1 MGVKGLKKFLR
12 DYNLVYTKKLSEF
25 RNCKLAVDISN
36 FLYRY
41 KVTRGDEWGNSFL
54 HLITN
59 LRKCDIHC
67 VFIFDGPPPI
77 DKDNE
82 KIHRKEAKDNLDN
95 LVDNLQID
103 LQNYIKTQ
111 QTTELLIST
120 INKINNC
127 KDNNKIKRLLK
138 NKNKEITIDINK
150 IQEYIS
156 KKTSQSIRITSED
169 TKKAQDIL
177 KAFDIQYIM
186 APSEAESMCAY
197 LCKIKSC
204 VGVIT
209 EDTDILTYGTDGIFI
224 SGIDTSRHTC
234 EVIDLKEVL
243 DRLNLNLLQFIDF
256 CIMCKVDYN
265 NNVPKIG
272 IKNAYKLIVE
282 YKSLENIFK
291 LWDSNEIDYSM
302 LRYLRCRDIF
312 YTFNNLRCRLCE
324 DIFPNYKIQNCKYP
338 TCYCENCY
346 KYADIE
352 YAKRVS
358 EIPSEIID
366 IKLIKDETIKVSRKD
381 FMKNIKN
388 IKYWNININLQDTF
402 DKLDNLYLTYY
413 KDEIMDAW
421 KPSELEFI
429 SDSE

>member
-1 MGVKGLKKFLR
+1 MGVKGLKQFLR
-12 DYNLVYTKKLSEF
+12 DYNLIYTKKLTDF
-25 RNCKLAVDISN
+25 RNCKIAVDISC
-36 FLYRY
+36 FLYKY
-41 KVTRGDEWGNSFL
+41 KIIKGDDWGNSFL

-67 VFIFDGPPPI
+67 VFIFDGIPPI

-82 KIHRKEAKDNLDN
+82 KLHRKENKDNLDN
-95 LVDNLQID
+95 LVDNLQKD
-103 LQNYIKTQ
+103 LQNYINTQ
-111 QTTELLIST
+111 QTTQLLLNT
-120 INKINNC
+120 MDKIKS
-127 KDNNKIKRLLK
+127 KDDLKVKRLLK
-138 NKNKEITIDINK
+138 SKNVSVIDVNK
-150 IQEYIS
+150 INEYIT

-204 VGVIT
+204 IGVIT
-209 EDTDILTYGTDGIFI
+209 EDTDILTYKTDVYI
-224 SGIDTSRHTC
+224 SNIDTSRHTC
-234 EVIDLKEVL
+234 DVIYLNEVL
-243 DRLNLNLLQFIDF
+243 PRLNLNIHQFVDF

-272 IKNAYKLIVE
+272 IKSAYKLILE
-282 YKSLENIFK
+282 HKNLENIFK
-291 LWDSNEIDYSM
+291 LWDEKDVDYSM

-312 YTFNNLRCRLCE
+312 YTFNNLRCRLCQ

-338 TCYCENCY
+338 CSYCEKCY

-352 YAKRVS
+352 YAKSVS
-358 EIPSEIID
+358 EIPENENVQLVSCQINITKED
-366 IKLIKDETIKVSRKD
+366 FIKSI
-381 FMKNIKN
+381 NN
-388 IKYWNININLQDTF
+388 IKYWNININLENTF

-413 KDEIMDAW
+413 KDEIIDAW
-421 KPSELEFI
+421 KPIELEFI